1 MFKRTCCTTVTH
13 VLYTHYPEK
22 FNFSLTKRLIIA
34 NAFIY
39 CWRELNTM
47 DEISRVVIPVDR
59 SEASRIAVEQGS
71 HLAKL
76 LGVDVAIISVDAS
89 HQFIASAALENRLKK
104 EHENILD
111 EYKKIVEQKEI
122 TTHAEIIVGD
132 APAEEIIR
140 YAEDNDLI
148 VMASHSKKGMERF
161 LLGSV
166 SEKVLQKVNCH
177 VMVLKP
183 KIAEDRHI

>member
-1 MFKRTCCTTVTH
+1 
-13 VLYTHYPEK
+13 
-22 FNFSLTKRLIIA
+22 
-34 NAFIY
+34 
-39 CWRELNTM
+39 M

-59 SEASRIAVEQGS
+59 SEVSRIAVEQGS

-76 LGVDVAIISVDAS
+76 LGVDVSIISVDS
-89 HQFIASAALENRLKK
+89 TQQFIASAALESRIRK
-104 EHENILD
+104 EHQNIL
-111 EYKKIVEQKEI
+111 EGYRKIVEEKQIK
-122 TTHAEIIVGD
+122 TKAEIIVGD
-132 APAEEIIR
+132 APAQEIIK

-166 SEKVLQKVNCH
+166 SEKVLQNVSCH

-183 KIAEDRHI
+183 KIIEDRHL

>member
-1 MFKRTCCTTVTH
+1 LLPRKNDIVF
-13 VLYTHYPEK
+13 
-22 FNFSLTKRLIIA
+22 TKRLIIV

-39 CWRELNTM
+39 CWREVNTM

-89 HQFIASAALENRLKK
+89 QQFIASTALESRLRK

-111 EYKKIVEQKEI
+111 VYKKIVEQKEI
-122 TTHAEIIVGD
+122 NTQAEIIVGD

-183 KIAEDRHI
+183 KITEDRHI

>member
-1 MFKRTCCTTVTH
+1 MK
-13 VLYTHYPEK
+13 
-22 FNFSLTKRLIIA
+22 
-34 NAFIY
+34 
-39 CWRELNTM
+39 
-47 DEISRVVIPVDR
+47 DISRIVIPVDR

-71 HLAKL
+71 HIAKL
-76 LGVDVAIISVDAS
+76 LGVDVAIISVDDS
-89 HQFIASAALENRLKK
+89 RQFIASASLENRLRK
-104 EHENILD
+104 EHESILD
-111 EYKKIVEQKEI
+111 GYKRIVEQKEI
-122 TTHAEIIVGD
+122 NTQAEIIVGD

-166 SEKVLQKVNCH
+166 SEKVLQNVNCH

-183 KIAEDRHI
+183 KITEDRHI

>member
-1 MFKRTCCTTVTH
+1 
-13 VLYTHYPEK
+13 
-22 FNFSLTKRLIIA
+22 
-34 NAFIY
+34 
-39 CWRELNTM
+39 M
-47 DEISRVVIPVDR
+47 DEIDRVVIPVDR

-89 HQFIASAALENRLKK
+89 SQFIASAALEDRLKK

-111 EYKKIVEQKEI
+111 KYKKIVEQKEI
-122 TTHAEIIVGD
+122 NTQVEIIVGD

-148 VMASHSKKGMERF
+148 IMASHSKREMERF

-166 SEKVLQKVNCH
+166 SEKVLQNVNCH

-183 KIAEDRHI
+183 KIIEDRHI